1 MESKLPSASHAMCCQ
16 YIAENIHKRFSKEY
30 KAPFWAIARA
40 QSQSTFDTA
49 VQALQR
55 DAPQVE
61 EYIASI
67 GYESFAFT
75 RFPRPRFGHNI
86 SNIVELTNSM
96 WRKIRELPPL
106 QLLDG
111 IY

>member
-1 MESKLPSASHAMCCQ
+1 VESKLPGASHAMCCQ
-16 YIAENIHKRFSKEY
+16 YIVENIYKRFGKEY
-30 KAPFWAIARA
+30 KAPFWAIVRV
-40 QSQSTFDTA
+40 QSQSAFDIA

-55 DAPQVE
+55 DALQVE

-75 RFPRPRFGHNI
+75 RFPRPRFGHDI
-86 SNIVELTNSM
+86 SNIVESTNSM
-96 WRKIRELPPL
+96 WRKIRELPLL
-106 QLLDG
+106 QLLDR